1 MGQENA
7 AKLQP
12 TLRFFV
18 GEEANWPSASLT
30 LVYHFP
36 KQPKKTFIKEK
47 KKAMSKWFFFMLCLV
62 LILIIKM

>member
-47 KKAMSKWFFFMLCLV
+47 KSHV
-62 LILIIKM
+62 KMVFLYAVPRSYLNN